1 MAQTNDAVLKE
12 RFGRVVHCEN
22 GPYIGRNGIGVE
34 KILNLVDRGIDY
46 DEICDRLKGVE
57 KKDILACEAYRVRF
71 FEDELGKAYPDLSDD
86 PYFIIDE
93 NISYLLLPEMFRLFG
108 KSTSVLA
115 EGLYYQRNSD
125 EHDVWKFAVDNKYKA
140 VLTNDSDFR
149 GIAKRA
155 RSGLSQSFNE
165 VVLPKVFMIPHGLNI
180 QGMAKLLENNKSS
193 IDSVISDNEPFATCK
208 ITMDGLNPLDWDEKR
223 LCLA

>member
-12 RFGRVVHCEN
+12 RFGRVVHCEK

-34 KILNLVDRGIDY
+34 KILHLVDSGVSHD
-46 DEICDRLKGVE
+46 DICSRLEGVE

-71 FEDELGKAYPDLSDD
+71 LENTLAQAYPDSSPD

-155 RSGLSQSFNE
+155 RSGLIQSFNDA
-165 VVLPKVFMIPHGLNI
+165 VLPKVFMIPHGLSV
-180 QGMAKLLENNKSS
+180 QGIASLLEKNKPY
-193 IDSVISDNEPFATCK
+193 IDSVICENEPFATCK
-208 ITMDGLNPLDWDEKR
+208 IAHDGLNSLDWDEKPLR
-223 LCLA
+223 VA